1 MICGIDYKACS
12 GCGDDCDID
21 EFIHHLPLLK
31 EMVESDYC
39 SECRKVCAVCGD
51 WVGVCGEEHKEAA

>member
-12 GCGDDCDID
+12 GCGQD
-21 EFIHHLPLLK
+21 EPIEAFIRNNQ
-31 EMVESDYC
+31 ETDYC

-51 WVGVCGEEHKEAA
+51 WVGICGEEHEEAA